1 MLIKLMNPFYFFIN
15 RQSYQVPVFLR
26 TIKPPATEELH
37 KRWTT
42 SEGSPVYSELCA
54 RKKMYSRYIV
64 TCVRTKYCKPLLTHL
79 LNFGIKGM
87 LSNVLICN
95 VILLQEATL
104 MHNNEYFLLFCLFD
118 SMSESKSRIFFW
130 RYI

>member
-1 MLIKLMNPFYFFIN
+1 
-15 RQSYQVPVFLR
+15 
-26 TIKPPATEELH
+26 
-37 KRWTT
+37 
-42 SEGSPVYSELCA
+42 
-54 RKKMYSRYIV
+54 MYSRYIV

-87 LSNVLICN
+87 LSNVLVCN

-118 SMSESKSRIFFW
+118 SMSESKSRIFFLKI
-130 RYI
+130 YIISVYITFKNVVTNIKGFNIISIY